1 LGKGISVAPTKTIRL
16 EDFLPF
22 LINRVG
28 VALAA
33 NFSATGL
40 RARGLSINDWR
51 VLAILAN
58 RRRQRQVDL
67 AEMTSIDPSTLSRLV
82 ARLIRMGLVTRL
94 RSRKSD
100 REVEVQ
106 LTAKG
111 RTTVQELTPIAAR
124 NHQMATRGVSSARI
138 ALMKDVLR
146 TMYDNLVENL
156 RRENGRN
163 HAQPRRVTRARR

>member
-1 LGKGISVAPTKTIRL
+1 LGKDEFVAQTKTIQL

-40 RARGLSINDWR
+40 KARGLSINDWR
-51 VLAILAN
+51 VLAILASS
-58 RRRQRQVDL
+58 RRQRQVDL
-67 AEMTSIDPSTLSRLV
+67 AGLTSIDPSTLSRLV

-94 RSRKSD
+94 RSRTSN

-111 RTTVQELTPIAAR
+111 RATVKELTPIAIR
-124 NHQMATRGVSSARI
+124 NDQMATRGVNDARI
-138 ALMKDVLR
+138 ALMKNTLR
-146 TMYDNLVENL
+146 KMYDNLFDNL
-156 RRENGRN
+156 QRENGHER
-163 HAQPRRVTRARR
+163 AQPRRLTRARK